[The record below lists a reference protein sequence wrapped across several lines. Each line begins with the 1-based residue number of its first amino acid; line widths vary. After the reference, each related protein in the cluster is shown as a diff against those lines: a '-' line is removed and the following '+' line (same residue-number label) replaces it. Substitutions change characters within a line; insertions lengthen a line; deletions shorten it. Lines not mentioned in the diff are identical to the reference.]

1 MAGLST
7 DFEGL
12 KAAVADYLGRDD
24 LTPKIPNFIRLAE
37 ARLNRDVRMRVM
49 ERRAYHHLE
58 AGKNELSLPWKRI
71 DGDWDVFLEMRDL
84 VWKGSGR
91 TVNLTYLPAD
101 AYSSR
106 LLEQGSP
113 LRYAIVGKSLFT
125 VPVPA
130 EQGMLELTYWAE
142 IPPLS
147 QKQETNAV
155 LETAPDLYLYATLI
169 ESAPWARSSVPVELW
184 TQYYR
189 EARERVRES
198 ENRGRYTAN
207 VRMAP
212 CRRI

>member
-1 MAGLST
+1 MAVLT
-7 DFEGL
+7 DYEGL
-12 KAAVADYLGRDD
+12 QAAVADYLGRDD
-24 LTPKIPNFIRLAE
+24 LRDRIPDFIRLAE

-49 ERRAYHHLE
+49 ERRAYHMLD
-58 AGKNELSLPWKRI
+58 AGKDEVSLPWKRA

-101 AYSSR
+101 AYSLR

-113 LRYAIVGKSLFT
+113 LRYAIIGKSLF
-125 VPVPA
+125 VLPVPDA
-130 EQGMLELTYWAE
+130 AGTLELTYWAE

-147 QKQETNAV
+147 QLQKTNAV
-155 LETAPDLYLYATLI
+155 LETAPDLYLYASLI
-169 ESAPWARSSVPVELW
+169 ESAPWARSSVPIELW
-184 TQYYR
+184 TRYYQ